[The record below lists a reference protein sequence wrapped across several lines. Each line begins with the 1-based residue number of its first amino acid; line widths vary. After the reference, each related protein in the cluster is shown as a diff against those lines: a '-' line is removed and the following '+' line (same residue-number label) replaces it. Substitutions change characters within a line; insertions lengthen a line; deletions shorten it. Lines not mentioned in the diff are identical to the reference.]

1 MKANAIGLPNGRM
14 PLGRYLRKNWKLYMF
29 IVPALLLVIIFNY
42 APMYGVQ
49 IAFRNFS
56 PKKGFSGS
64 NWVGL
69 KHFERFFSSPNA
81 WNIIA
86 NTLRISVVGT
96 LINFP
101 MPIVLALMLNQ
112 LRSQRYKKTVQ
123 MITYMPYF
131 ISTVVLIG
139 MMKVMFASN
148 GVVNRLIVQLGG
160 EAQPFFNSAAA
171 FLPMFVLSGTWQNI
185 GYNSIIYL
193 AALASVPPEL
203 HESAVVDGA
212 SRIRRTV
219 SIDLAWI
226 MPTIVIQLILRTG
239 TLMNVAF
246 EKAFLMQTDLNISA
260 SEVLSTYVYK
270 TGILNR
276 QISFSTAIDLFNSVV
291 SFFLLVTVNWISRRV
306 SETSLF

>member
-1 MKANAIGLPNGRM
+1 
-14 PLGRYLRKNWKLYMF
+14 
-29 IVPALLLVIIFNY
+29 
-42 APMYGVQ
+42 
-49 IAFRNFS
+49 
-56 PKKGFSGS
+56 
-64 NWVGL
+64 
-69 KHFERFFSSPNA
+69 
-81 WNIIA
+81 
-86 NTLRISVVGT
+86 
-96 LINFP
+96 

-148 GVVNRLIVQLGG
+148 GVVNRLIIQMGG
-160 EAQPFFNSAAA
+160 EAQPFFNSAGA

-212 SRIRRTV
+212 SRLRRTI

-226 MPTIVIQLILRTG
+226 IPTIVIQLILRTG

>member
-1 MKANAIGLPNGRM
+1 MSAKALIPHSSKM
-14 PLGRYLRKNWKLYMF
+14 PLGRYLQKNWKLYMF

-49 IAFRNFS
+49 IAFRNFTV
-56 PKKGFSGS
+56 KKGFSGS

-69 KHFERFFSSPNA
+69 KHFERFFASPNA

-86 NTLRISVVGT
+86 NTMRISVVGT

-101 MPIVLALMLNQ
+101 MPIVLALLLNQ

-123 MITYMPYF
+123 MITYIPYF

-148 GVVNRLIVQLGG
+148 GIVNRLLILMGG
-160 EAQPFFNSAAA
+160 EALPFFNSASA

-212 SRIRRTV
+212 SRFRRTI

-226 MPTIVIQLILRTG
+226 MPTIIIQLILRTG

-291 SFFLLVTVNWISRRV
+291 NFCLLVVVNWISRRV